1 MNIDN
6 NFLKINMNLKMI
18 IFILLKFICFDKS
31 VVIVGGIW
39 DYGLKIRFGNGF
51 NFFFFYINL

>member
-6 NFLKINMNLKMI
+6 KFLKINMNLKMI
-18 IFILLKFICFDKS
+18 IFILLKFICFDES
-31 VVIVGGIW
+31 VVVVGGIR

-51 NFFFFYINL
+51 NLFFLY